1 VVDRAPIPSRKDMS
15 GRCVKILA
23 LVTLIPVALRASSL
37 LIGGHGGV
45 PATSWH
51 VSRRRPAATTGLSV
65 SAGLSV
71 RKAYQ
76 HSARR
81 RAPSTIGGSGESTGS
96 RTTRGWRRR
105 GQIRCTTYDDDG
117 GTRSAENEGD
127 ETHLRSASGNGPY
140 ILRFLWLHV
149 VHIPTEHLYC
159 TFVPYV

>member
-1 VVDRAPIPSRKDMS
+1 MS

-23 LVTLIPVALRASSL
+23 LVTLIPVALGASSL

-81 RAPSTIGGSGESTGS
+81 WTESAVDNRRLRRVDWFEDDKRLAPTGS
-96 RTTRGWRRR
+96 NPLHNLRR
-105 GQIRCTTYDDDG
+105 
-117 GTRSAENEGD
+117 
-127 ETHLRSASGNGPY
+127 
-140 ILRFLWLHV
+140 
-149 VHIPTEHLYC
+149 
-159 TFVPYV
+159 